1 MQPLQKWIPDRKVL
15 SAGLAGILAWFILA
29 GLADWGIDPQ
39 PLIDSFFA
47 IIGTPAP
54 AAQPFLA
61 GVIAWGVAYFL
72 PAADRDVLKRIDD
85 RIAQLAGY
93 LPAQKPP
100 GPQP

>member
-1 MQPLQKWIPDRKVL
+1 MQKWIPDRKVL
-15 SAGLAGILAWFILA
+15 SAGLAGIAAWLILA
-29 GLADWGIDPQ
+29 LLSHYGVDPQ
-39 PLIDSFFA
+39 PAIDALFA
-47 IIGTPAP
+47 LIGTPAP

-61 GVIAWGVAYFL
+61 GIIAWGVAYFL
-72 PAADRDVLKRIDD
+72 PAADRDILKRIDD